1 MPDTDPVTGLHE
13 ARYYDSCPDHVVC
26 NLCPHF
32 CHIRPGQHGRCL
44 GRVNH
49 DGILYAESYGQ
60 ISSIALDPIEKK
72 PLRRFYPGSTIL
84 SVGSYGCNLACE
96 FCQNWQISQ
105 RHAATTYY
113 APEELVGIACAERI
127 NGNIGIAFTYNEPLI
142 TFEYV
147 LDTSRLAHAADLKTV
162 LVTNG
167 LVNPDPLRE
176 LLPHIDAMNIDLKA
190 FHESFYTR
198 YCHGPLEPVKRTIE
212 IAAPVCHVELTT
224 LLIPGLN
231 DDEDEIDE
239 LACFVASV
247 DHLIPLH
254 LTRHHPAYKMA
265 QPGPIPVERM
275 HLLARIA
282 RRHLTD
288 VFLGNI

>member
-1 MPDTDPVTGLHE
+1 M
-13 ARYYDSCPDHVVC
+13 AAAW
-26 NLCPHF
+26 
-32 CHIRPGQHGRCL
+32 
-44 GRVNH
+44 
-49 DGILYAESYGQ
+49 AESTTTASFMPKATARSAPLPW
-60 ISSIALDPIEKK
+60 IPSKKK

-254 LTRHHPAYKMA
+254 LTRHHPAYKMPSPA
-265 QPGPIPVERM
+265 RFRSNGCTCWLVSPDAISPTSSSQ
-275 HLLARIA
+275 HLIKR
-282 RRHLTD
+282 
-288 VFLGNI
+288 